1 MSPIRV
7 GLVGIGE
14 IARVQHI
21 PTIAADDGFRL
32 TAMAS
37 RSKPAVPDG
46 VALFGSQEEMIA
58 SGLVDAVSLCTPPQ
72 VRYDFARKALLSG
85 MHVMMEKPP
94 AQTVAEVDDLARL
107 AGTVGRT
114 LFATWHS
121 MFSGAVAPARR
132 ILAERGANA
141 MRILWREDVHKFH
154 PGVDWFWQPG
164 GMGVF
169 DPGVNALSIVVA
181 CLPEPVFVREAR
193 FRVMPGAHTPITAA
207 LELATPTHATGFSA
221 LFDWDHKGEETWSI
235 DWTLEDGGLL
245 ALAGGGRS
253 LVLDGRTVV
262 DEPDREYPGLYRR
275 FAELIQGGASDAET
289 RPLQLAA
296 DAFSLARIERLPG

>member
-21 PTIAADDGFRL
+21 PTLLADDDFRL

-37 RSKPAVPDG
+37 RSRVAVPDG
-46 VALFGSQEEMIA
+46 VALFATQDEMIA
-58 SGLVDAVSLCTPPQ
+58 SGLVDAVAICTPPQ
-72 VRYDFARKALLSG
+72 VRYGLARSALLAG
-85 MHVMMEKPP
+85 MHVLMEKPP

-114 LFATWHS
+114 LFAAWHS
-121 MFSGAVAPARR
+121 MFSGAVAPART
-132 ILAERGANA
+132 ILAERGASA

-169 DPGVNALSIVVA
+169 DPGVNALSIVVG

-193 FRVMPGAHTPITAA
+193 FRVMPDAHTPITAT
-207 LELATPTHATGFSA
+207 LELATPTRASGFSA

-235 DWTLEDGGLL
+235 DWTLSDGGLL
-245 ALAGGGRS
+245 ALDRGGRS
-253 LVLDGRTVV
+253 LVLDGETVV
-262 DEPDREYPGLYRR
+262 DQPDREYPGLYRR
-275 FAELIQGGASDAET
+275 FAELVRGGASDAET

-296 DAFSLARIERLPG
+296 DAFSLARIERPAG

>member
-1 MSPIRV
+1 MNPIRV

-21 PTIAADDGFRL
+21 PTIAADNDFRL

-46 VALFGSQEEMIA
+46 VTLFASQDEMIA

-72 VRYDFARKALLSG
+72 VRYDFARSALLAG
-85 MHVMMEKPP
+85 MHVMLEKPP

-107 AGTVGRT
+107 AGSVGRT

-121 MFSGAVAPARR
+121 MYSGAVAPARR
-132 ILAERGANA
+132 ILAERGASA

-181 CLPEPVFVREAR
+181 CLPEPVFVRAAR
-193 FRVMPGAHTPITAA
+193 FRVLPGAHTPITAE
-207 LELATPTHATGFSA
+207 LDLATPSHTEGFSA

-235 DWTLEDGGLL
+235 DWTLGDGGLL
-245 ALAGGGRS
+245 SLGGGGKS
-253 LVLDGRTVV
+253 LVLDGETVV
-262 DEPDREYPGLYRR
+262 EEPDREYAGLYRR
-275 FAELIQGGASDAET
+275 FATLVRDGASEAET

>member
-1 MSPIRV
+1 MNPIRV

-21 PTIAADDGFRL
+21 PTIAADPAFRL

-37 RSKPAVPDG
+37 RSRPAVPDG

-72 VRYDFARKALLSG
+72 VRYDFARTALLAG
-85 MHVMMEKPP
+85 MHVMLEKPP

-114 LFATWHS
+114 VFATWHS

-132 ILAERGANA
+132 ILAERGASA

-181 CLPEPVFVREAR
+181 CLPEPIFVRAAR
-193 FRVMPGAHTPITAA
+193 FRVMPGAHTPITA
-207 LELATPTHATGFSA
+207 ELDFATPTHGSGFSA
-221 LFDWDHKGEETWSI
+221 VFDWDHKGEETWSI
-235 DWTLEDGGLL
+235 DWTLGDGGLL
-245 ALAGGGRS
+245 SLGGGGTS
-253 LVLDGRTVV
+253 LALDGEMLVQQ
-262 DEPDREYPGLYRR
+262 PDREYPGLYRR
-275 FAELIQGGASDAET
+275 FAELVRDGASDAET

>member
-21 PTIAADDGFRL
+21 PTIAADHDFRL

-72 VRYDFARKALLSG
+72 VRYDFARRALLAG
-85 MHVMMEKPP
+85 MHVMLEKPP

-107 AGTVGRT
+107 AGSVGRT
-114 LFATWHS
+114 VFATWHS

-132 ILAERGANA
+132 ILAERGASA

-181 CLPEPVFVREAR
+181 CLPEPVFVRAAR
-193 FRVMPGAHTPITAA
+193 FRVLPGAHTPITAE
-207 LELATPTHATGFSA
+207 LDLATPSHMEGFSA

-235 DWTLEDGGLL
+235 DWTLGDGGLL
-245 ALAGGGRS
+245 SLGGGGTS
-253 LVLDGRTVV
+253 LVLDGELLVQQ
-262 DEPDREYPGLYRR
+262 PDREYAGLYRR
-275 FAELIQGGASDAET
+275 FADLVRSGASEAET

>member
-1 MSPIRV
+1 MSKIRV

-21 PTIAADDGFRL
+21 PVLAADDGCRL
-32 TAMAS
+32 TAMSS
-37 RSKPAVPDG
+37 RSTPAVPDG
-46 VALFGSQEEMIA
+46 VALFTTQDEMIA
-58 SGLVDAVSLCTPPQ
+58 SGLVDAVAICTPPQ
-72 VRYDFARKALLSG
+72 VRYDLARSALRAG
-85 MHVMMEKPP
+85 MHVLLEKPP
-94 AQTVAEVDDLARL
+94 AQTVAEVDDLRRL

-121 MFSGAVAPARR
+121 MFSSAVAPARR
-132 ILAERGANA
+132 ILAERGASA

-181 CLPEPVFVREAR
+181 CLPEPIFVREAR
-193 FRVMPGAHTPITAA
+193 FRVMPGAHTPITA
-207 LELATPTHATGFSA
+207 ELAFATPTRADGYSA
-221 LFDWDHKGEETWSI
+221 LFDWNHKGEETWSI
-235 DWTLEDGGLL
+235 DWTLSDGGRLTL
-245 ALAGGGRS
+245 RGGGRS
-253 LVLDGRTVV
+253 LLLDGQTVV
-262 DEPDREYPGLYRR
+262 DEPDREYAGLYRR
-275 FAELIQGGASDAET
+275 FAELIRDGSSDVET

>member
-14 IARVQHI
+14 IARVQHV

-37 RSKPAVPDG
+37 RSKPAVSDG
-46 VALFGSQEEMIA
+46 VALFTTQDEMIA
-58 SGLVDAVSLCTPPQ
+58 SGLVDAVALCTPPQ
-72 VRYDFARKALLSG
+72 VRYGFARSALLAG
-85 MHVMMEKPP
+85 MHVMLEKPP
-94 AQTVAEVDDLARL
+94 AQTVAEVDDLRRL
-107 AGTVGRT
+107 AGAVGRT

-121 MFSGAVAPARR
+121 MFSGAVAPARG
-132 ILAERGANA
+132 ILAERGATA

-169 DPGVNALSIVVA
+169 DPGVNALSIVVG
-181 CLPEPVFVREAR
+181 CLPEPIFVRAAR
-193 FRVMPGAHTPITAA
+193 FRVMPGAHTPITAE
-207 LELATPTHATGFSA
+207 LEFATPTHATGFSA

-235 DWTLEDGGLL
+235 DWTLSDGGTLSL
-245 ALAGGGRS
+245 GRGGGS

-262 DEPDREYPGLYRR
+262 DGPDREYPGLYRR
-275 FAELIQGGASDAET
+275 FAELVQAGGSDAET

-296 DAFSLARIERLPG
+296 DAFSLARIERVPG